1 MFTFHTIFT
10 SLFINNFV
18 TQSNEVTLHKVTQ
31 PHVLK
36 EAKNKTRM
44 RNIEE
49 NLVSQQSNS
58 WIFTDN
64 FGRKLEYFMYIAIG
78 FGPSIAALHALGN
91 M

>member
-1 MFTFHTIFT
+1 M
-10 SLFINNFV
+10 
-18 TQSNEVTLHKVTQ
+18 SNKQ
-31 PHVLK
+31 IYVLK

-44 RNIEE
+44 KNIEE
-49 NLVSQQSNS
+49 NLEDQQSNS

-64 FGRKLEYFMYIAIG
+64 IGNKLEYFMYFAIG